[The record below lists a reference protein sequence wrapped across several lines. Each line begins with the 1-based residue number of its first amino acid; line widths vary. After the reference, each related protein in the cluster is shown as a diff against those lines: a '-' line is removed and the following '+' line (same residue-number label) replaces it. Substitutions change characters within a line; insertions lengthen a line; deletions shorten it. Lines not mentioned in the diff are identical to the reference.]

1 MRVGFTLIG
10 GREWT
15 GGYNYLLNLM
25 RVLHGQ
31 PDCGVEPVL
40 FVGSDVGDEQVSEFL
55 PLLTQPPIRSAAFD
69 RALSNLRL
77 ARACTLGN
85 VPAAT
90 AAFKRAGIEVVFEGA
105 QFYGWR
111 FPLATLAW
119 TPDFQHRHLPQMFS
133 RRQWLRRE
141 IGYRAQVAAGRI
153 LMLSSENAR
162 ADSERFYP
170 GSRGRTVVVR
180 FAVQPPQLPAPP
192 GPELLRKH
200 GLPERFLYLPNQ
212 FWKHKNHAVVIEALA
227 LLRPLQESIVVA
239 ASGNPNDTRHVG
251 HYRWLIERVATLG
264 VQQDFRFLGML
275 PYADVVG
282 LTSLCHAMVNPSFF
296 EGWSTTV
303 EEAKAL
309 GAPLVLSDIAVHR
322 EQAGNAADYFDPT
335 SPASAAEAMMQAW
348 GRSDL
353 PAPAERRRLAA
364 EAFTARVREFALA
377 FANAA
382 QTALE
387 ARRRVPRLSV
397 AATSG
402 LASRAA
408 QSPAHVP
415 ESSRLKVLL
424 VHNFYRSV
432 APGGEDNV
440 FRQERDLLKS
450 AGIDV
455 ICYTKSNDDVDEHD
469 RLQVLRTAAAMS
481 WSQDTYEDLAEIVQ
495 RERPTVAH
503 FHNTFPLITP
513 SAYAA
518 CKDHGVPVVQTLHNY
533 RLICCAGTFFREG
546 KVCEICTAGSPWAGV
561 RHRCYRGSLAGSMA
575 VAWMLRSNWERGTFQ
590 KLVDVY
596 IALSKFNADRFA
608 SEGLDRDQ
616 IEIKPN
622 FVDSVGPASTG
633 GGGYAVFAAR
643 LSEMKGVGT
652 LLEAW
657 RGLRDVPLKVI
668 GDGPSLAGM
677 VERSQAEGLPL
688 EFLGLRRREEVLD
701 IIGKA
706 ELQIIASECFEG
718 FPLVLV
724 ESYARGT
731 PVIASNIGS
740 LRELVVPG
748 ETGLHF
754 EAGNAAS
761 LAAQV
766 RSLWSDPQTRRR
778 LRLGAR
784 QRFDSEYTPARNLA
798 RLLEIYQKASA
809 SAARSTVPR
818 AA

>member
-1 MRVGFTLIG
+1 M
-10 GREWT
+10 
-15 GGYNYLLNLM
+15 NL
-25 RVLHGQ
+25 
-31 PDCGVEPVL
+31 
-40 FVGSDVGDEQVSEFL
+40 GDEQVAEFV
-55 PLLTQPPIRSAAFD
+55 PLLVQRPIRSAAFD
-69 RALSNLRL
+69 RGLSNLRL

-90 AAFKRAGIEVVFEGA
+90 AAFKDAGIDVVFEVA

-119 TPDFQHRHLPQMFS
+119 TPDFQHRHLPRMFS

-153 LMLSSENAR
+153 LMLSSEDAR

-192 GPELLRKH
+192 GPELLRRH

-212 FWKHKNHAVVIEALA
+212 FWKHKNHSVVIDALA
-227 LLRPLQESIVVA
+227 LLRQRREPMVVA
-239 ASGNPNDTRHVG
+239 ATGNPHDTRHVG
-251 HYRWLIERVATLG
+251 HYRWLSERVAALG

-275 PYADVVG
+275 PYTDVIG

-322 EQAGNAADYFDPT
+322 EQAGDAALYFDPA
-335 SPASAAEAMMQAW
+335 SPASAAEAIRQAW
-348 GRSDL
+348 ERSDL

-364 EAFTARVREFALA
+364 EKTAARVREYGLA

-382 QTALE
+382 RTALD
-387 ARRRVPRLSV
+387 ARRRVPLRTVVV
-397 AATSG
+397 ATGAG
-402 LASRAA
+402 PLAAGR
-408 QSPAHVP
+408 PGVVP
-415 ESSRLKVLL
+415 QPPRMKVLL

-432 APGGEDNV
+432 TPGGEDNV
-440 FRQERDLLKS
+440 FRQERDLLKA
-450 AGIDV
+450 AGVDV
-455 ICYTKSNDDVDEHD
+455 VCYTKSNDDVDEHD
-469 RLQVLRTAAAMS
+469 RVQVLRTAAAMS
-481 WSQDTYEDLAEIVQ
+481 WSRRTYEELGEIVR

-533 RLICCAGTFFREG
+533 RMICCAGTFFREG

-561 RHRCYRGSLAGSMA
+561 RHRCYRGSLAGSVA
-575 VAWMLRSNWERGTFQ
+575 VAWMLRRNWERGTFQ
-590 KLVDVY
+590 QLVDVY
-596 IALSKFNADRFA
+596 IALSSFTADRFV
-608 SEGLDRDQ
+608 SEGLDRGR

-622 FVDSVGPASTG
+622 FVDSVGPASAG

-643 LSEMKGVGT
+643 LSEEKGVWT

-657 RGLRDVPLKVI
+657 QSLRDVPLKVV
-668 GDGPSLAGM
+668 GDGPLLAGM
-677 VERSQAEGLPL
+677 VERARADGLPV

-706 ELQIIASECFEG
+706 ELQVIASECFEG

-740 LRELVVPG
+740 LRKLVLPG

-766 RSLWSDPQTRRR
+766 RSLWSDPQTRQR

-784 QRFDSEYTPARNLA
+784 HRFENEYTPARNLA
-798 RLLEIYQKASA
+798 RLLEIYEKASVC
-809 SAARSTVPR
+809 AARSTVSR